1 MNKKKVIEDI
11 VQEVLN
17 QLGKSKLYG
26 NDISLP
32 LLYVHQAD
40 DEAIQMLKKKWEVTD
55 DLKESVDHVLFCA
68 VSQNTLVKGALGLA
82 DDPCSKLLAT
92 FLLNGK
98 KVTMIPSKDLEWL
111 LHSDKK
117 DTPYTRH
124 LLAYKEQL
132 EKFGVQFVRLNEFTM
147 LSTQEKSPS
156 VDKLLTEKIVKS
168 ITSKNIFVRRAT
180 IVTPLARDTAK
191 ELGKVIKVIE

>member
-1 MNKKKVIEDI
+1 MIEDI
-11 VQEVLN
+11 VQEVLS
-17 QLGKSKLYG
+17 QLGKSKQYG

-40 DEAIQMLKKKWEVTD
+40 NETVQILKKEWEVTD
-55 DLKESVDHVLFCA
+55 NLKESPDHVLFCD

-82 DDPCSKLLAT
+82 DDPCSKLLAE
-92 FLLNGK
+92 FLLNRK

-111 LHSDKK
+111 LHSDEQ
-117 DTPYTRH
+117 DTPYTCQ
-124 LLAYKEQL
+124 LVAYKEQL
-132 EKFGVQFVRLNEFTM
+132 EKFGVQFVRLNEFTK
-147 LSTQEKSPS
+147 LSTRAKSPS
-156 VDKLLTEKIVKS
+156 VNKLLTEKIVRS
-168 ITSKNIFVRRAT
+168 ITSKIIFIERAT